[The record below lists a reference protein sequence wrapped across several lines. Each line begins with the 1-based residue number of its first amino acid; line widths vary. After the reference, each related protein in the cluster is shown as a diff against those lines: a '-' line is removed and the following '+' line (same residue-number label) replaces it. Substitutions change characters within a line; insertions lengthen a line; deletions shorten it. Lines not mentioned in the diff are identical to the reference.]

1 MSGPC
6 HGNNAKR
13 IKYIFDFQLPIADL
27 KSQIGN
33 LKSREVEM
41 TEAVEESMEGGH
53 ETLTRVTGYEP
64 EILSFCC
71 EH

>member
-1 MSGPC
+1 
-6 HGNNAKR
+6 
-13 IKYIFDFQLPIADL
+13 
-27 KSQIGN
+27 
-33 LKSREVEM
+33 M
-41 TEAVEESMEGGH
+41 TEPVEESMEGGH